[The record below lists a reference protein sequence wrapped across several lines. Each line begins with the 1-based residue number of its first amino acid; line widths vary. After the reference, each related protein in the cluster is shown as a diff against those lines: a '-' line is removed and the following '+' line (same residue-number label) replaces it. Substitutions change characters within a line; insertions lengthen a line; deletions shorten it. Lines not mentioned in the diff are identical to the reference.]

1 MENLGEF
8 PPFSFMNKLTP
19 NEQNR
24 LVSISHKQSFSKGN
38 YIFQANHNN
47 DSIYILL
54 EGRVKIIRLS
64 HEGRELI
71 QWFCMTGE
79 IFGLS
84 EDNHSSY
91 RGLYAQALSNSQLL
105 VIAKQEFNQ
114 YLLSHPHLALL
125 IVKQL
130 ASRLRTL
137 GDMLLNMSSDDAP
150 ARFQKLLQRLCN
162 CYGRQVANGIH
173 IDVHLTHQQMAD
185 MIGVCRQT
193 VSSILGK
200 LKSEGVLTANRS
212 GILIHSPQTLVDS
225 LSHPGICRP
234 A

>member
-8 PPFSFMNKLTP
+8 PPFSFMNRLTAT
-19 NEQNR
+19 EQNR
-24 LVSISHKQSFSKGN
+24 LVSISHKHSYRKGN
-38 YIFQANHNN
+38 YIFQANHQN

-71 QWFCMTGE
+71 QWFCMPGE

-84 EDNHSSY
+84 EDDQTPY
-91 RGLYAQALSNSQLL
+91 RGLYAQALSTSQLL
-105 VIAKQEFNQ
+105 VIPKQEFNH

-137 GDMLLNMSSDDAP
+137 GDMLLNMSSDDAL
-150 ARFQKLLQRLCN
+150 ARFQKLLNRLSS
-162 CYGRQVANGIH
+162 CYGRRVGKGIY
-173 IDVHLTHQQMAD
+173 IDVHLTHQEMAD

-193 VSSILGK
+193 VSSMLSK
-200 LKSEGVLTANRS
+200 LKNEGMLTANRS
-212 GILIHSPQTLVDS
+212 GILIHLPQALVS
-225 LSHPGICRP
+225 S
-234 A
+234 